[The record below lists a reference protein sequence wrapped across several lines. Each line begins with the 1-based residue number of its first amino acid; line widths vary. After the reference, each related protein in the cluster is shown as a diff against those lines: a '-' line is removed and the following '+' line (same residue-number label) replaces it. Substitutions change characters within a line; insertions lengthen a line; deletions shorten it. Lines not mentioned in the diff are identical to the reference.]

1 MAEPSVSSESEV
13 ETLQQV
19 SSEPPLEPLP
29 ISARLS
35 KDAVGAQVALPLQ
48 QVLDITT
55 TRENSAA
62 TYTYEKRGSS
72 MDKQRQEPP
81 HSADESRE
89 KRKSIQ
95 PPSPP
100 QQAFPERGDL
110 HGTLAISELEARG
123 GTNRSIRLPGGRQTS
138 VVVPAGAYEG
148 QVISL
153 EGLGEPAFPG
163 RPRGTLTLT
172 ITIIPAKA
180 TATGPLLRREKSTP
194 QHFPR
199 FFQSRALLLIGLV
212 LLLALGGMG
221 SMKLLSLRQRS
232 SGTTATL
239 TPATHTPLATRT
251 ATPRN
256 GLYVAGTYNGSMF
269 DQTTQQITYISVFLV
284 QSEGNTALSGM
295 VTFKSPSQEVHPLHG
310 TVDTHGNFS
319 FTVQLAAGQTPLYF
333 YGAVQQ
339 QQGSYLKGDF
349 CRSSTNACSVNTGYF
364 LVGPRY

>member
-1 MAEPSVSSESEV
+1 
-13 ETLQQV
+13 L
-19 SSEPPLEPLP
+19 
-29 ISARLS
+29 
-35 KDAVGAQVALPLQ
+35 G
-48 QVLDITT
+48 ITT
-55 TRENSAA
+55 TTENSAA
-62 TYTYEKRGSS
+62 TYTYEERGSS
-72 MDKQRQEPP
+72 MDKQRKEPP

-89 KRKSIQ
+89 KRRSIQ

-100 QQAFPERGDL
+100 QQDFPESGDL
-110 HGTLAISELEARG
+110 HATLAISELEARG
-123 GTNRSIRLPGGRQTS
+123 GTSRSIRLPGGRQTS

-163 RPRGTLTLT
+163 GPRGTLTLT

-180 TATGPLLRREKSTP
+180 TAAGPLLRREKSTP

-199 FFQSRALLLIGLV
+199 FFQSRVLLLIGLV
-212 LLLALGGMG
+212 LLLALVG
-221 SMKLLSLRQRS
+221 MKLLSLGQRS
-232 SGTTATL
+232 SGTTAAL
-239 TPATHTPLATRT
+239 TPATHTPLATRTAHVTPTAATAIPAPTT

-284 QSEGNTALSGM
+284 QSEGNAALSGM
-295 VTFKSPSQEVHPLHG
+295 VTFKSPSQGVHPLHG